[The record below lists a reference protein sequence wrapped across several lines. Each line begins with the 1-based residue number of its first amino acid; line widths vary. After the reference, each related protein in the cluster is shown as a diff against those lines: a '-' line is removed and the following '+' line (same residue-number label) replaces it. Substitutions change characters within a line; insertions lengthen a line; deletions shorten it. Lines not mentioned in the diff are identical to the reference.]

1 MSSKEDN
8 VRVVVRCRPLLP
20 DLESNEEI
28 IAKIRNDGQ
37 TLQLTNRQFTF
48 DRVFGAESTE
58 NDVYTKAAKH
68 IVDCVLQGYNGTIFA
83 YGQTGTGKTH
93 TASGIMQHSFEHIF
107 DHISRSKNNQKF
119 LVRAS
124 YYEIYN
130 EEIRDLLAGNKKTNN
145 GKKNERGNKTL
156 ELKENSDGKIVIKDL
171 SNFIV
176 NNVNDLKKL
185 KESGDKHRQFG
196 STKMNQRSSRS
207 HTIFTITI
215 ETEIGADN
223 PDTSVVRVGKFHL
236 IDLAGSERQTKTGTT
251 GIRLK
256 EAAKINLSLTSLS
269 LVIAALTDP
278 KATFVPYRNSKLTRI
293 LSDSLGGNSKT
304 LLIACVG
311 PAKVNLEETISTLRF
326 ASTTKNI
333 KNKPII
339 NEDSKDA
346 LLKRFEEQVKEL
358 RAQLEEQENNN
369 NNNNNVND
377 DDATTTTTSNKII
390 PAELLEKLRTLE
402 AKICVGGENLIEKA
416 EIQEKLIA
424 ESERELHERREKES
438 ELRKELEQRQAEI
451 LEMEDSYASLQEEVV
466 ALNRKI
472 RKAYGYL
479 KDARSEL
486 DDMNV
491 EHEKLRSELL
501 DSIRI
506 SEKELKLTNALI
518 SHYIPESCLKLIE
531 ENVNYNQLTGEWEL
545 RCIAYTG
552 NNMRNEYELFN
563 DHTNDG
569 DGNGSKYQQ
578 ILQHNYDNIYL
589 SYSTLNLT

>member
-1 MSSKEDN
+1 MTSKEDN

-28 IAKIRNDGQ
+28 ITKIGNDGQ
-37 TLQLTNRQFTF
+37 TIQLANRQFTF
-48 DRVFGAESTE
+48 DRVFDSDSTE
-58 NDVYTKAAKH
+58 DEVYLKAAKH

-130 EEIRDLLAGNKKTNN
+130 EEIRDLLASKKKT
-145 GKKNERGNKTL
+145 GHKNVETKTL
-156 ELKENSDGKIVIKDL
+156 ELKENPDGKIVIKDL
-171 SNFIV
+171 SNFLI

-185 KESGDKHRQFG
+185 KEAGDKHRAFG

-207 HTIFTITI
+207 HTIFTITM
-215 ETEIGADN
+215 ENEIGADN

-346 LLKRFEEQVKEL
+346 LLRRFEEQVKEL
-358 RAQLEEQENNN
+358 RAQLEEQENDNGNN
-369 NNNNNVND
+369 PND
-377 DDATTTTTSNKII
+377 DTNTSTTVKII
-390 PAELLEKLRTLE
+390 PNELVEKLRTLE

-416 EIQEKLIA
+416 EMQEKLIV
-424 ESERELHERREKES
+424 ESERELRERREKED

-451 LEMEDSYASLQEEVV
+451 MEMEDSYASLQEEVI

-472 RKAYGYL
+472 KKAYGFL
-479 KDARSEL
+479 KEARSEL

-506 SEKELKLTNALI
+506 SEKEIKLTNALI
-518 SHYIPESCLKLIE
+518 SYYIPESCLKLIE
-531 ENVNYNQLTGEWEL
+531 ENVNYNQMTGEWDL
-545 RCIAYTG
+545 CCIAYTG
-552 NNMRNEYELFN
+552 NNMRNEYELF
-563 DHTNDG
+563 HQQNDG
-569 DGNGSKYQQ
+569 YDNDDDDDRNEKFQM
-578 ILQHNYDNIYL
+578 IHHNYDNIYL
-589 SYSTLNLT
+589 SYSNLNLT